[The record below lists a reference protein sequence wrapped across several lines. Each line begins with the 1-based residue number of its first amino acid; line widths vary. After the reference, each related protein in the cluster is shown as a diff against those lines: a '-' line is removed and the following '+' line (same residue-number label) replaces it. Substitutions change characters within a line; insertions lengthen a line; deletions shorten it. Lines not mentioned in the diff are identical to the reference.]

1 MRNTKG
7 FTLIELMIVLAII
20 VIIAAIAIPNL
31 LRARLASNETSAIA
45 ALRTLSS
52 AESSFQSSAVAD
64 TDTDGIGEYGSL
76 AMLTNTTPTF
86 VDETLGGGTKSG
98 YMFTI
103 TVTGNPVQDEIQWEA
118 TAFPLNKGNTGN
130 RTFYINE
137 SGVIRGL
144 DVGGATG
151 VLGTPA
157 TRATAVP
164 SSGGTFPPI
173 SN

>member
-31 LRARLASNETSAIA
+31 LRARLAANETNAIG

-52 AESSFQSSAVAD
+52 AENSFKSSATAD
-64 TDTDGIGEYGSL
+64 TDGDGVGEYGSL
-76 AMLTNTTPTF
+76 PMLTNTTPAF
-86 VDETLGGGTKSG
+86 VDESLGGGTKSG

-103 TVTGNPVQDEIQWEA
+103 TVTGNPVLDEVQWEA

-151 VLGTPA
+151 VPGPPA
-157 TRATAVP
+157 TRVTAVP
-164 SSGGTFPPI
+164 SAGGNYPPI